1 MISILKSILL
11 MIVIVV
17 SVRELSLIFMNYFGH
32 PELSNLV
39 GLFLLLISLVIYRR
53 FKGIPSSLITANQLI
68 MKESV
73 FAFLPVCVGSLIM
86 LFHLEDSLYL
96 FLSILVISTLLPLLL
111 FAFVVKRVL

>member
-1 MISILKSILL
+1 MTSILKSVAL
-11 MIVIVV
+11 MIVIVI
-17 SVRELSLIFMNYFGH
+17 SVRELSLILMNYFGH
-32 PELSNLV
+32 PELSNLT
-39 GLFLLLISLVIYRR
+39 GLFLLLISLIIYRK

-96 FLSILVISTLLPLLL
+96 FLSVLVISTLLPLFL
-111 FAFVVKRVL
+111 FALVAKKVL

>member
-1 MISILKSILL
+1 MNTILKSVAL
-11 MIVIVV
+11 MAIIVV
-17 SVRELSLIFMNYFGH
+17 SVRELSLIFMSYLGH
-32 PELSNLV
+32 PELSNLT
-39 GLFLLLISLVIYRR
+39 GLFLLLISLVIYRK

-96 FLSILVISTLLPLLL
+96 FLCVLVISTLLPLLL
-111 FAFVVKRVL
+111 FAFVAKRVL

>member
-1 MISILKSILL
+1 MISILKSIVL

-17 SVRELSLIFMNYFGH
+17 SVRELSLIFMNYFGY

-39 GLFLLLISLVIYRR
+39 GLFLLLISLVIYRK

-111 FAFVVKRVL
+111 FAFVAERVL

>member
-17 SVRELSLIFMNYFGH
+17 SVRELSLFLMSDFGH
-32 PELSNLV
+32 PELSNLT
-39 GLFLLLISLVIYRR
+39 GLFLLLISLVIYRK

-96 FLSILVISTLLPLLL
+96 FLSVLVISTLLPLLL
-111 FAFVVKRVL
+111 FAFVAKRVL